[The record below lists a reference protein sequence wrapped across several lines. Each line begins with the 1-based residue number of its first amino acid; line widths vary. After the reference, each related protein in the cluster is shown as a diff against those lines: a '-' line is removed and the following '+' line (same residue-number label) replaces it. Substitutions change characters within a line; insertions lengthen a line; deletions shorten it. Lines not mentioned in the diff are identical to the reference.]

1 MKKSLNI
8 TLEEKTIQE
17 LKKAAQDL
25 EISASA
31 FITMLFKQ
39 YQKEQLAIKTLND
52 KELLKAFKEL
62 IRKEIDKK

>member
-17 LKKAAQDL
+17 LKKEAKEL

-39 YQKEQLAIKTLND
+39 YQKEQLAIKTLKD

-62 IRKEIDKK
+62 IRKEINKK

>member
-1 MKKSLNI
+1 MKKPLNI
-8 TLEEKTIQE
+8 TLEEKTIKE
-17 LKKAAQDL
+17 LKEAAKDL

-62 IRKEIDKK
+62 IRKETNKK

>member
-1 MKKSLNI
+1 MKKPLNI
-8 TLEEKTIQE
+8 TLEEKTIKE
-17 LKKAAQDL
+17 LKKEAQDL

-39 YQKEQLAIKTLND
+39 YQKEQLAIKTLKD

-62 IRKEIDKK
+62 IRKELDKK